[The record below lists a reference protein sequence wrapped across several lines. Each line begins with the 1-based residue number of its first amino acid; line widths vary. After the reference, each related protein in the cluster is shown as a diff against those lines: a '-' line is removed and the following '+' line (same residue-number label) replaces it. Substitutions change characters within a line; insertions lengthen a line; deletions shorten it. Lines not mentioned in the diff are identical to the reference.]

1 MILIPNRVM
10 IGQIICLQ
18 QLLHLPLSAKL
29 FNMKSGKSK
38 SKVTTEKKQS
48 EELRDFKERKD
59 AETKVL
65 EKLLTKINSNPS
77 LKDTK

>member
-1 MILIPNRVM
+1 
-10 IGQIICLQ
+10 
-18 QLLHLPLSAKL
+18 
-29 FNMKSGKSK
+29 MKSGKSK